1 MSYQINNSDYNE
13 YGSSCD
19 EYTNTLIK
27 ENQQLNILNNKL
39 HKRCLN
45 QKRKILRLKKIIEQS
60 KDIAV
65 NLESNIED
73 EDIWEDVHDV
83 LESYKELDGTNTLD
97 TTKADMVKQNKS
109 SKTDLFDKQLEN
121 NTILE

>member
-73 EDIWEDVHDV
+73 TRTSIYLNLMESSV
-83 LESYKELDGTNTLD
+83 LSWWPPITLRSSQDPPKIPQNTR
-97 TTKADMVKQNKS
+97 K
-109 SKTDLFDKQLEN
+109 
-121 NTILE
+121 